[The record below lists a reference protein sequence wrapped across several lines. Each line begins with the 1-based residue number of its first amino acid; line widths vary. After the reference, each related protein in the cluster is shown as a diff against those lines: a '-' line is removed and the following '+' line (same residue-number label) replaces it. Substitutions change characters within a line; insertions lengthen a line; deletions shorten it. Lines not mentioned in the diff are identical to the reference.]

1 MLTVQLDAV
10 DRDLAAESGLRDV
23 VRRIRSARRIVV
35 VCGEHLLQRLVMEK
49 Y

>member
-10 DRDLAAESGLRDV
+10 GRDIATESGLRDV

-35 VCGEHLLQRLVMEK
+35 VCGRYYLQRLVLEK